1 MIETTARFQTFQR
14 LLKPTKGI
22 ELNANLDGREGR
34 CIALRMSYQP
44 DDEWVK
50 LSDDQKAKYG
60 VLRVCET
67 VKGEEER
74 VLFSIDILGEIES
87 RGYDKESTA
96 WKSSDQGARVTI
108 VFEDINS
115 QQEAKSTVSNDN
127 MSKDVKISVPKISVP
142 NNLLEIQMRKKLKKV
157 LKTSQVIYTS
167 EKARIINIPYKSDLE
182 PWLKENGG
190 GLERFFEGQPVASKS
205 ADGASGKKEA
215 QASSSSNGKKS
226 EDKDMLKRIQK
237 FLFRGAKSAKAEAQ
251 CTLHTC
257 ANIHPWS
264 VRGTLHPWKTYQD
277 GEANLDLHTGECQ
290 ICDGY
295 GGKDGGLFTGE
306 TLLHI
311 AIVQHDHQM
320 VKWLL
325 DGGASLDVRALGVF
339 FQRPRIDRF
348 TSDQTSFPFT
358 LWPKEQQADN
368 NNFFRYLFQCLNR
381 NTWT

>member
-1 MIETTARFQTFQR
+1 
-14 LLKPTKGI
+14 
-22 ELNANLDGREGR
+22 
-34 CIALRMSYQP
+34 
-44 DDEWVK
+44 
-50 LSDDQKAKYG
+50 
-60 VLRVCET
+60 
-67 VKGEEER
+67 
-74 VLFSIDILGEIES
+74 
-87 RGYDKESTA
+87 
-96 WKSSDQGARVTI
+96 VTI
-108 VFEDINS
+108 VFEDTRAWRDVLGRLVVEDGLGRLS
-115 QQEAKSTVSNDN
+115 CHEQLATVSNDN
-127 MSKDVKISVPKISVP
+127 MSKDVKISVPNVYDT
-142 NNLLEIQMRKKLKKV
+142 LQIQMRKKLKKV
-157 LKTSQVIYTS
+157 LQTSQVIYTS
-167 EKARIINIPYKSDLE
+167 EKARIIDIPYKSDLE
-182 PWLKENGG
+182 PWLKDGG
-190 GLERFFEGQPVASKS
+190 GF
-205 ADGASGKKEA
+205 DGYAKMAEALKEA
-215 QASSSSNGKKS
+215 
-226 EDKDMLKRIQK
+226 R
-237 FLFRGAKSAKAEAQ
+237 
-251 CTLHTC
+251 CTLNTC

-264 VRGTLHPWKTYQD
+264 VRGTLHPWKTYQDKD

>member
-14 LLKPTKGI
+14 LLKPTNGI

-74 VLFSIDILGEIES
+74 VLFSIDILGEIQS

-108 VFEDINS
+108 VFEDTKRH
-115 QQEAKSTVSNDN
+115 QEAKSTVSNDN
-127 MSKDVKISVPKISVP
+127 MSKDVKISVP
-142 NNLLEIQMRKKLKKV
+142 NNPHQIQMREKLKKV
-157 LKTSQVIYTS
+157 LQTSQVIYTS
-167 EKARIINIPYKSDLE
+167 EKARIIDIPYKSDLE
-182 PWLKENGG
+182 PWYAKM
-190 GLERFFEGQPVASKS
+190 A
-205 ADGASGKKEA
+205 EA
-215 QASSSSNGKKS
+215 QNLSA
-226 EDKDMLKRIQK
+226 E
-237 FLFRGAKSAKAEAQ
+237 AKAEAR
-251 CTLHTC
+251 CTLNTC

-264 VRGTLHPWKTYQD
+264 VRGTLHPWKTYQDKD

-339 FQRPRIDRF
+339 FQRKRIDRF
-348 TSDQTSFPFT
+348 TSDQTFFT

>member
-14 LLKPTKGI
+14 LLKPTNGI

-127 MSKDVKISVPKISVP
+127 MSKDVKISVP
-142 NNLLEIQMRKKLKKV
+142 NDTLQIQMRKKLKKV
-157 LKTSQVIYTS
+157 LQTSQVIYTS
-167 EKARIINIPYKSDLE
+167 EKARIIDIPYKSDLE
-182 PWLKENGG
+182 PWLKDGG
-190 GLERFFEGQPVASKS
+190 GF
-205 ADGASGKKEA
+205 DGYAKMAEA
-215 QASSSSNGKKS
+215 
-226 EDKDMLKRIQK
+226 LK
-237 FLFRGAKSAKAEAQ
+237 EAQ
-251 CTLHTC
+251 CTLNTC

-264 VRGTLHPWKTYQD
+264 VRGTLHPWKTYQDKD

-339 FQRPRIDRF
+339 FQRPRIERF